1 MPLKSFEGGQLSS
14 EAVLVLWV
22 GELCPDK
29 DDPEIWASRFWLI
42 LWGNGQRNSSLQTN
56 CVGDGQTQRRLR
68 GVVRGR
74 GFVSSSGFRENI
86 WLSRG
91 GAFMSARNAE
101 RAGRPA
107 TSRPLKPVIRQSS
120 PEDSDDHPLQANS
133 TIEPKVFDSP
143 SRSLCFGF
151 HKGYPILQR
160 GRAYQ
165 IQHDA
170 ISTTF
175 RKPRSNSDLLCSN
188 TLAPR
193 TCTR

>member
-1 MPLKSFEGGQLSS
+1 MPLKSFEGGQLSP

-91 GAFMSARNAE
+91 GSIHERQKRRESREACHITSPKASDSAVI
-101 RAGRPA
+101 
-107 TSRPLKPVIRQSS
+107 SRRLR
-120 PEDSDDHPLQANS
+120 
-133 TIEPKVFDSP
+133 
-143 SRSLCFGF
+143 
-151 HKGYPILQR
+151 
-160 GRAYQ
+160 
-165 IQHDA
+165 
-170 ISTTF
+170 
-175 RKPRSNSDLLCSN
+175 
-188 TLAPR
+188 
-193 TCTR
+193 